1 MYKDLL
7 VGSTGFVGQN
17 LMKSHKFTMLCH
29 STDVYEQ
36 YGSNPDL
43 CIYAGVPAAM
53 FLANTNPKADLEVIE
68 KAFENIIRINPK
80 KLVLI
85 SSIAVYDDSRGKDE
99 NSQIDDSLL
108 PAYGKNRLKLE
119 CDVRK
124 KFPDSL
130 IVRLPALYG
139 IALKKNF
146 LFDLLTITPSML
158 KQEKYFEL
166 SEKDEFIR
174 NSYEEAANGFYKLKA
189 TSDRKALRSFFESND
204 FNALAFTDSRS
215 RFQFYSLSHLW
226 NDISKAIDL
235 GITILNITTPPVSAL
250 DVYKTV
256 TGKNDWKNEL
266 TKPPF
271 DYDLRSIHADKF
283 GGKNGYLYS
292 LEEELSEIK
301 EFMTEQKQ

>member
-17 LMKSHKFTMLCH
+17 LMKSHKFTNVCH
-29 STDVYEQ
+29 STDVCNQ

-68 KAFENIIRINPK
+68 KAFENIIRINSK

-85 SSIAVYDDSRGKDE
+85 SSIAVYDDSRGKNE

-119 CDVRK
+119 HDVRK
-124 KFPDSL
+124 KFSDAL

-146 LFDLLTITPSML
+146 LYDLLTIIPT
-158 KQEKYFEL
+158 KIKKEKYIEL
-166 SEKDEFIR
+166 SEKDELIR

-189 TSDRKALRSFFESND
+189 TSDRKALRAFFESND

-226 NDISKAIDL
+226 NDISKAIEFD
-235 GITILNITTPPVSAL
+235 ITMLNITTPPVSAL

-292 LEEELSEIK
+292 LEEELAEIK
-301 EFMTEQKQ
+301 EFMVEQKQ